1 MLEGKVAL
9 ITGAG
14 RGIGRGMALL
24 MASKGAKVIVND
36 IGTSPDG
43 EGTDATPAEEVVAE
57 IKAAGGEAVANGDT
71 VTEFEGATNMVKQ
84 ALDTFGGLHIIVNN
98 AGILRDRML
107 HKMSPEDWLG
117 VLAVHLTGH
126 FNVTRAAINHFREQE
141 WGRIINFTSTS
152 GIVGNLG
159 QTNYGSAKLGIFA
172 FTRILALET
181 SRYEN
186 ITANAISPFAY
197 TRMIATI
204 PVKDEASKARVE
216 KIKKMKAEDIAPVV
230 TWLCSE
236 EAKEVSGQIFGVR
249 AGEIMIFSQPRPTRS
264 IHRNGGWTPEEVGG
278 IAMPALRP
286 FFEEP
291 QVSADIFPYDP
302 MD

>member
-71 VTEFEGATNMVKQ
+71 VTEFDGATNMVKQ

>member
-71 VTEFEGATNMVKQ
+71 VTEFDGATNMVKQ

-181 SRYEN
+181 SRFEN

>member
-1 MLEGKVAL
+1 MIVADGYGQVL
-9 ITGAG
+9 LNALARDERLNTARGQHLLPPSLSFWTAG
-14 RGIGRGMALL
+14 
-24 MASKGAKVIVND
+24 
-36 IGTSPDG
+36 
-43 EGTDATPAEEVVAE
+43 EVVAE

-181 SRYEN
+181 SRFEN

>member
-57 IKAAGGEAVANGDT
+57 IEAAGGEAVANGDS

-181 SRYEN
+181 SRFEN

>member
-57 IKAAGGEAVANGDT
+57 IEAAGGEAVANGDS

-181 SRYEN
+181 SRFEN

-236 EAKEVSGQIFGVR
+236 EAKAVSGQIFGVR

>member
-57 IKAAGGEAVANGDT
+57 IQAAGGEAATNGDS
-71 VTEFEGATNMVKQ
+71 VAEFEGATNMVKQ

-107 HKMSPEDWLG
+107 HKMSPEDWMG

-126 FNVTRAAINHFREQE
+126 FNVTRAAINHFRQQE

-181 SRYEN
+181 SRFEN

-236 EAKEVSGQIFGVR
+236 EGKEVSGQIFGVR
-249 AGEIMIFSQPRPTRS
+249 AGEIMVFSQPRPTRS
-264 IHRNGGWTPEEVGG
+264 IHRNGGWSPEEVGQ

-286 FFEEP
+286 FFEDPKTSSE
-291 QVSADIFPYDP
+291 IFPYDP

>member
-24 MASKGAKVIVND
+24 MASKVAKVIVND

-71 VTEFEGATNMVKQ
+71 VTEFDGATNMVKQ

-126 FNVTRAAINHFREQE
+126 FNVTRAAINHFRQQE

-152 GIVGNLG
+152 GIVGNQG
-159 QTNYGSAKLGIFA
+159 QTNYGPAKLGIFA
-172 FTRILALET
+172 LTRILALET
-181 SRYEN
+181 SRFEN

>member
-71 VTEFEGATNMVKQ
+71 VTEFDGATNMVKQ

-181 SRYEN
+181 SRFEN

-236 EAKEVSGQIFGVR
+236 EAKAVSGQIFGVR

>member
-1 MLEGKVAL
+1 MLEGKTAL

-24 MASKGAKVIVND
+24 MASKGAHVIVND
-36 IGTSPDG
+36 IGASTEG
-43 EGTDATPAEEVVAE
+43 EGSDAGPAQDVVDE
-57 IKAAGGEAVANGDT
+57 IKAAGGEAAANNDS

-107 HKMSPEDWLG
+107 HKMSPEDWIG
-117 VLAVHLTGH
+117 VMSVHLNGH

-181 SRYEN
+181 GRYEN

-197 TRMIATI
+197 TRMIASI

-216 KIKKMKAEDIAPVV
+216 LIKKMKAEDIAPVV

-236 EAKEVSGQIFGVR
+236 EGKSVSGQIFGVR
-249 AGEIMIFSQPRPTRS
+249 AGEIMVFGQPRPTRS
-264 IHRNGGWTPEEVGG
+264 IHHHGGWTPEEVGE
-278 IAMPALRP
+278 IAMPALKP
-286 FFEEP
+286 FFEQP
-291 QVSADIFPYDP
+291 RVFAQAFPYDP

>member
-57 IKAAGGEAVANGDT
+57 IKAAGGEAVANGDS

-181 SRYEN
+181 SRFEN

-236 EAKEVSGQIFGVR
+236 EAKAVSGQIFGVR

>member
-57 IKAAGGEAVANGDT
+57 IEAAGGEAVANGDT

-181 SRYEN
+181 SRFEN

>member
-57 IKAAGGEAVANGDT
+57 IEAAGGEAVANGDS

-181 SRYEN
+181 SRFEN

-264 IHRNGGWTPEEVGG
+264 IHRNGGWTPEEMGG